1 MKNILIF
8 VSAVFTACYTQS
20 ASAQDTLYKKLSVP
34 ELFKLAETNN
44 QQLKISRTGMTIAEQ
59 RTAVVKTQRNP
70 ILTAAAT
77 ASYIGDVTVFNNDFS
92 GKTTVP
98 MPHFGNSFTLQASQT
113 IFKGGAINN
122 NIAIAGL
129 QEQLAGLA
137 YEKNNLDLK
146 ILLAGNYFD
155 LFKMY
160 NQREVYQENIRLAQL
175 RLFNINKMYKSG
187 MVTKNDVIRN
197 ELLITNL
204 GTAVQQLNNNIDI
217 LSQQLSI
224 ALGLS
229 DQTYIMPDTSILS
242 NKPQV
247 NGLQEYLDLAYQQ
260 YPELRSAALSNRIA
274 ARHVDLAKA
283 DRLPSIQLNAGNSMV
298 RPLTSSMPARDMY
311 SNGWQAGV
319 GVAFNISSLY
329 NAPKNINLAKT
340 QQRQQL
346 EATEQLRQNTEISV
360 KAAFIKH
367 REAKQLLQSAD
378 KSLQLA
384 TENFR
389 IVEKKYLNQM
399 ALLTD
404 LMDATN
410 VRLAA
415 ELQQKNAEISII
427 YTYYQ
432 LQKTTGNLN

>member
-1 MKNILIF
+1 MSTAFL
-8 VSAVFTACYTQS
+8 VFSSQI
-20 ASAQDTLYKKLSVP
+20 ASAQDTLYQKISIP
-34 ELFKLAETNN
+34 ELFKMAESNN
-44 QQLKISRTGMTIAEQ
+44 QQLKISKIGMTAAGQ
-59 RTAVVKTQRNP
+59 RLDVVKTQRNP
-70 ILTAAAT
+70 VLTAAAT
-77 ASYIGDVTVFNNDFS
+77 ASYIGDVTIFNNDFS

-98 MPHFGNSFTLQASQT
+98 MPHFGNSFALQASQT
-113 IFKGGAINN
+113 VFKGGAIKN

-137 YEKNNLDLK
+137 YEKNSLDVK

-160 NQREVYQENIRLAQL
+160 NQRGVYQENIRLAQL

-229 DQTYIMPDTSILS
+229 DQVYILPDTTILS
-242 NKPQV
+242 NKPNA

-260 YPELRSAALSNRIA
+260 YPELRSAELSNRIA
-274 ARHVDLAKA
+274 ERNVALAKA
-283 DRLPSIQLNAGNSMV
+283 DRLPSINLNAGNSMV
-298 RPLTSSMPARDMY
+298 RPLTTSMPARDMY

-319 GVAFNISSLY
+319 GVSFNISSLY
-329 NAPKNINLAKT
+329 NAPKNISLAKT
-340 QQRQQL
+340 QQSQQL
-346 EATEQLRQNTEISV
+346 AMAEQLRQNTEISV

-367 REAKQLLQSAD
+367 REAKQLLQSAE

-410 VRLAA
+410 VRLEA

-432 LQKTTGNLN
+432 LQKTTGSLN

>member
-1 MKNILIF
+1 MSTAFL
-8 VSAVFTACYTQS
+8 VFSSQI
-20 ASAQDTLYKKLSVP
+20 ASAQDTLYQKISIP
-34 ELFKLAETNN
+34 ELFKMAETNN
-44 QQLKISRTGMTIAEQ
+44 QQLKISKIGMTAAGQ
-59 RTAVVKTQRNP
+59 RLDVVKTQRNP
-70 ILTAAAT
+70 VLTAAAT

-98 MPHFGNSFTLQASQT
+98 MPHFGNSFALQASQT
-113 IFKGGAINN
+113 VFKGGAIKN
-122 NIAIAGL
+122 NIAIGGL

-137 YEKNNLDLK
+137 YEKNSLDVK

-160 NQREVYQENIRLAQL
+160 NQRGVYQENIRLAQL

-229 DQTYIMPDTSILS
+229 DQVYILPDTTILS
-242 NKPQV
+242 NKPNA

-260 YPELRSAALSNRIA
+260 YPELRSAELSNRIA
-274 ARHVDLAKA
+274 ERNVALAKA
-283 DRLPSIQLNAGNSMV
+283 DRLPSINLNAGNSMV
-298 RPLTSSMPARDMY
+298 RPLTTSMPARDMY

-319 GVAFNISSLY
+319 GVSFNISSLY
-329 NAPKNINLAKT
+329 NAPKNISLAKT
-340 QQRQQL
+340 QQSQQL
-346 EATEQLRQNTEISV
+346 AMAEQLRQNTEISV

-367 REAKQLLQSAD
+367 REAKQLLQSAE

-410 VRLAA
+410 VRLEA

-432 LQKTTGNLN
+432 LQKTTGSLN

>member
-1 MKNILIF
+1 M
-8 VSAVFTACYTQS
+8 SAVLTVFSAQI
-20 ASAQDTLYKKLSVP
+20 ASAQDTLYQKISIP
-34 ELFKLAETNN
+34 ELFKMAEISN
-44 QQLKISRTGMTIAEQ
+44 QQLKISRIGMTAAGQ
-59 RTAVVKTQRNP
+59 RLEVVKTQRNP
-70 ILTAAAT
+70 VLTAAAT

-98 MPHFGNSFTLQASQT
+98 MPHFGNSFALQASQT
-113 IFKGGAINN
+113 VFKGGAINN

-137 YEKNNLDLK
+137 YEKNSLDVK

-160 NQREVYQENIRLAQL
+160 NQRGVYQENIRLAQL

-229 DQTYIMPDTSILS
+229 DQTYILPDTTILN
-242 NKPQV
+242 NKPNA
-247 NGLQEYLDLAYQQ
+247 NGLQAYLDLAYQQ
-260 YPELRSAALSNRIA
+260 YPELRSAELNNRIA
-274 ARHVDLAKA
+274 ERNVALAKA
-283 DRLPSIQLNAGNSMV
+283 DRLPSINLNAGNSMV
-298 RPLTSSMPARDMY
+298 RPLTTSMPARDMY
-311 SNGWQAGV
+311 SNGWQAGL
-319 GVAFNISSLY
+319 GVSFNISSLY
-329 NAPKNINLAKT
+329 NAPKHISLAKT
-340 QQRQQL
+340 QQTQQL
-346 EATEQLRQNTEISV
+346 AMAEQLRQNTEISV
-360 KAAFIKH
+360 KAAYIKH
-367 REAKQLLQSAD
+367 REAKQLLQSAE
-378 KSLQLA
+378 KSMQLA

-410 VRLAA
+410 VRLEA

-432 LQKTTGNLN
+432 LQKTTGSLN